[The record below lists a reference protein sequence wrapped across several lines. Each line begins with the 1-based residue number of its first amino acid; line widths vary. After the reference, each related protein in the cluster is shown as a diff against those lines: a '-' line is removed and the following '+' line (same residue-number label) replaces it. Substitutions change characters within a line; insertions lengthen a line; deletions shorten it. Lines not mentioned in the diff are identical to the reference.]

1 MCNSPHSRLLVN
13 WNDFFFVLFCYFW
26 SVNLFNLLLSLG
38 SHWRMQYMEHPL
50 VLKDGLALWCWIHTK
65 LACRSSKVT
74 DQSHGWGYCRNDC
87 LASVSFSWMENI
99 FQLTMEVHAKSFL
112 QETPLY
118 IWPLK
123 SWQLGICHWWYQAL
137 HHLCSRS
144 RQFIPSWFLLQA
156 AWSQANTCKLVIPMW
171 HLLLLEE
178 SWFTPFGWGYV
189 SCLKGLTI
197 LPSFLIHL
205 SVAGLCPYFSW
216 KGFATFV
223 ILHSWCGFLKH
234 SF

>member
-1 MCNSPHSRLLVN
+1 
-13 WNDFFFVLFCYFW
+13 
-26 SVNLFNLLLSLG
+26 
-38 SHWRMQYMEHPL
+38 L

-65 LACRSSKVT
+65 LACRSSK
-74 DQSHGWGYCRNDC
+74 
-87 LASVSFSWMENI
+87 
-99 FQLTMEVHAKSFL
+99 
-112 QETPLY
+112 ETPLY

-178 SWFTPFGWGYV
+178 SWFTPLVWGMSLV
-189 SCLKGLTI
+189 SKDSRFCLVSWFTCQLLVCVRI
-197 LPSFLIHL
+197 LVGRALQLLPFFIVGVGFWNILFRW
-205 SVAGLCPYFSW
+205 VPYFHGGSNM
-216 KGFATFV
+216 K
-223 ILHSWCGFLKH
+223 
-234 SF
+234 

>member
-1 MCNSPHSRLLVN
+1 MVEATVEMIL
-13 WNDFFFVLFCYFW
+13 
-26 SVNLFNLLLSLG
+26 
-38 SHWRMQYMEHPL
+38 Q
-50 VLKDGLALWCWIHTK
+50 
-65 LACRSSKVT
+65 
-74 DQSHGWGYCRNDC
+74 C

-137 HHLCSRS
+137 RHLCSRS

-156 AWSQANTCKLVIPMW
+156 AWSQANTCKLVMPMW

>member
-1 MCNSPHSRLLVN
+1 MVEATVEMIL
-13 WNDFFFVLFCYFW
+13 
-26 SVNLFNLLLSLG
+26 
-38 SHWRMQYMEHPL
+38 Q
-50 VLKDGLALWCWIHTK
+50 
-65 LACRSSKVT
+65 
-74 DQSHGWGYCRNDC
+74 C

-178 SWFTPFGWGYV
+178 SWFTPLIWGMSLV
-189 SCLKGLTI
+189 SKDSRFCLVSWFTCQLLVCVRI
-197 LPSFLIHL
+197 LVGRALQLLPFFIVGVGFWNILFRW
-205 SVAGLCPYFSW
+205 VPYFHGGSNM
-216 KGFATFV
+216 K
-223 ILHSWCGFLKH
+223 
-234 SF
+234 